1 MKKAISIFL
10 LALLCLNA
18 AAHPVVNYALAG
30 EGIANVALYYFKLG
44 VMHII
49 PAGLDHILFIVSLCL
64 LSTNV
69 KTIVWQATAFT
80 LAHTVT
86 LALSMKS
93 IIVAPSNIVEPII
106 ALSIV
111 FVAIENIILQEL
123 KPWRIIIVFL
133 FGLIHG
139 MGFASVLNE
148 IGIPPDRFVSSVL
161 FFNLGVEAGQLSIIL
176 TVFGC
181 IIYPFG
187 KSKEYRKY
195 FVYPISTIIALVA
208 TWWTI
213 ERLM

>member
-1 MKKAISIFL
+1 MKKAIGIFL
-10 LALLCLNA
+10 FSMLYLSAS
-18 AAHPVVNYALAG
+18 AHPVVNYALAG
-30 EGIANVALYYFKLG
+30 AGIGNVAWYYFKLG

-49 PAGLDHILFIVSLCL
+49 PAGLDHILFIISLCL
-64 LSTNV
+64 LSSKV
-69 KTIVWQATAFT
+69 KTILWQATAFT
-80 LAHTVT
+80 LAHTIT
-86 LALSMKS
+86 LALSMKN
-93 IIVAPSNIVEPII
+93 IIVAPGNIVEPII

-148 IGIPPDRFVSSVL
+148 IGIPPDRFTSSVL

-187 KSKEYRKY
+187 KRKEYRKY
-195 FVYPISTIIALVA
+195 FVYPISTLIAIVA
-208 TWWTI
+208 AWWTI
-213 ERLM
+213 ERLL